1 MGESIETPTYSFV
14 IPIYN
19 EISGLDE
26 LHTRVTAL
34 LEKLDAPAEVVLVD
48 DGSSDGSYEKMI
60 ELHKTDSRFKVLHLS
75 RNFGHQI
82 AVTAGLDN
90 TAGDAVIIMDADL
103 QDPPELVIEMAEKWR
118 AGYEVVFAVRKRRE
132 GEGIFKKIT
141 AAMFYKLMR
150 KLAQIDIPLNT
161 GDFRLVDR
169 AVVDAICAMP
179 ESSRFL
185 RGMFAWAGFKQ
196 IGVEFDR
203 PERFAGETK
212 YPLRKM
218 LRLAADGI
226 LSFSSLPLKWVLYL
240 GVFVASISF
249 IYGLIAIIIRV
260 GPFSAQPGWASL
272 VVLITFL
279 GGVQLIALGIIGQ
292 YLGRVFDEVRHR
304 PLYLV
309 SKSHGIDETVRK
321 HIGK

>member
-1 MGESIETPTYSFV
+1 MGESSEKPTYSFV

-19 EISGLDE
+19 EITGFGE
-26 LHTRVTAL
+26 LHSRMSAL
-34 LEKLDAPAEVVLVD
+34 LGKLDASAEVILVD
-48 DGSSDGSYEKMI
+48 DGSSDGSYAKMV
-60 ELHKTDSRFKVLHLS
+60 ELHNTDGRFKVIHLS

-90 TAGDAVIIMDADL
+90 AIGDAVIIMDADL
-103 QDPPELVIEMAEKWR
+103 QDPPELVLEMAEKWR
-118 AGYEVVFAVRKRRE
+118 AGYEVVYAVRKQRQ
-132 GEGIFKKIT
+132 GEGFFKKVT
-141 AAMFYKLMR
+141 AAIFYRLMR

-169 AVVDAICAMP
+169 TVVDAICSMP

-226 LSFSSLPLKWVLYL
+226 FSFSSIPLKWVLQL
-240 GVFVASISF
+240 GVFVAGISF
-249 IYGLIAIIIRV
+249 IYGVVAIITRF
-260 GPFSAQPGWASL
+260 GPFSSQPGWASL

-292 YLGRVFDEVRHR
+292 YMGRVFDEVRRR
-304 PLYLV
+304 PLYFI
-309 SKSHGIDETVRK
+309 SKSHGIGEDTK
-321 HIGK
+321 KL